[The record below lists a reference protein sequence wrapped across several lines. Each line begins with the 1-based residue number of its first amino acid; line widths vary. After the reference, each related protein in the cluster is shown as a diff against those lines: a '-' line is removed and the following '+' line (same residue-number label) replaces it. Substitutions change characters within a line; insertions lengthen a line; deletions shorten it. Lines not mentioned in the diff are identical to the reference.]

1 MIYCVRMQ
9 KKEIDRLELKVENIS
24 KTIRGKTILKGI
36 SLSLYGGNVYGFVGK
51 NGSGKTMLFRAV
63 SGLMKVDEGKI
74 IWEGK
79 VLHKDLAVLPSL
91 GIVLENAGLFPNMTG
106 FENLKYLAALTGKI
120 GNEEIENAILRVGLE
135 PKDKRTYKKYSM
147 GMKQRLAIAQ
157 AIMERPDVIMLDE
170 PTNALDE
177 EGVLRIRTIIQE
189 EKARGAII
197 LIASHNSEDIHI
209 LADEKYYIESGSI
222 INKG

>member
-1 MIYCVRMQ
+1 M
-9 KKEIDRLELKVENIS
+9 ELKVENIS
-24 KTIRGKTILKGI
+24 KTIRGKIILKGI

-79 VLHKDLAVLPSL
+79 ALHKELAVLPSL

-197 LIASHNSEDIHI
+197 LIASHNSEDIQI
-209 LADEKYYIESGSI
+209 LADEKYYIENGSI

>member
-1 MIYCVRMQ
+1 MQ

-36 SLSLYGGNVYGFVGK
+36 SLSLHGGNVYGFVGK

-197 LIASHNSEDIHI
+197 LIASHNSEDIQI
-209 LADEKYYIESGSI
+209 LADEKYYIENGSI

>member
-36 SLSLYGGNVYGFVGK
+36 SLSLHGGNVYGFVGK

-79 VLHKDLAVLPSL
+79 VMHKDLAVLPSL

-197 LIASHNSEDIHI
+197 LIASHNSEDIQI

>member
-1 MIYCVRMQ
+1 MQ

-36 SLSLYGGNVYGFVGK
+36 SLSLHGGNVYGFVGK

-120 GNEEIENAILRVGLE
+120 GNKEIENAILRVGLE

-197 LIASHNSEDIHI
+197 LIASHNSEDIQI
-209 LADEKYYIESGSI
+209 LADEKYYIENGSI